1 MSQQK
6 LTIFP
11 VTIIQTVNRTVPV
24 TVRYFFITV
33 ASANKINHLNPT
45 NSVFVKMYWIFE
57 DTAVFETIHE
67 KKFTLR

>member
-33 ASANKINHLNPT
+33 ASANRINHLNPT
-45 NSVFVKMYWIFE
+45 
-57 DTAVFETIHE
+57 
-67 KKFTLR
+67 KFRFCENVLDIRRYGCF